1 MRSFCFVGKRAQ
13 ASENAFSGEQAGEK
27 DLSLSRKNRTK
38 GLVSM
43 GEFYEEEF
51 FKDLLGVERKKTER
65 SERPFLVMLI
75 NIDHLGPQE
84 REEVTGKIVRSLFS
98 TSRET
103 DVKGWYKS
111 SSVIGIIFT
120 DPNPDN
126 DITCFQDM
134 IFDKV
139 CGDIKS
145 VIGMDQ
151 YNKLEVGLDV
161 FPKGFFQINSRAG
174 SVGVAGV

>member
-1 MRSFCFVGKRAQ
+1 MRSFCFIRKRAQ
-13 ASENAFSGEQAGEK
+13 ASENGSCNERVRENNP
-27 DLSLSRKNRTK
+27 SLFKKKRNM

-43 GEFYEEEF
+43 GEFYGEEY

-65 SERPFLVMLI
+65 SDRPFLLMLI
-75 NIDHLGPQE
+75 NIDHLDPHE
-84 REEVTGKIVRSLFS
+84 RVGITGQIVQSLFS

-111 SSVIGIIFT
+111 SSVIGVIFT
-120 DPNPDN
+120 DPNQEN
-126 DITCFQDM
+126 DITCSQDI

-145 VIGMDQ
+145 VIGVDQ
-151 YNKLEVGLDV
+151 YSKLEVGLDI
-161 FPKGFFQINSRAG
+161 FPKGFFQVNSRTG
-174 SVGVAGV
+174 IVGVRGA